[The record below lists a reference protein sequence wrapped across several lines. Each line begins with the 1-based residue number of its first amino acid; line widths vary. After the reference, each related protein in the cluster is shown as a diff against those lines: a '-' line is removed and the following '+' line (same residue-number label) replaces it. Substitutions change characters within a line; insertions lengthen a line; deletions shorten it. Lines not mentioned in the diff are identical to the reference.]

1 MMTTTH
7 CPVACFIEN
16 RIETLGISH
25 EDIVRKVGFEEP
37 DMITRLKLG
46 KTKLPYAK
54 VSKMAAALK
63 TDPVRFLKL
72 CLSTYQPEAWKA
84 IEPMMESTL
93 SLDELQMIHDMREHV
108 GGPYIAALTPV
119 QKERLNSFLAS
130 IKAEAPVIH

>member
-1 MMTTTH
+1 MTTSH

-16 RIETLGISH
+16 RIEILGISH
-25 EDIVRKVGFEEP
+25 DDIARKVGFEEP
-37 DMITRLKLG
+37 NMITLLKQG
-46 KTKLPYAK
+46 QTKLPYAK
-54 VSKMAAALK
+54 VNKMAAALK
-63 TDPVRFLKL
+63 TDPVNLLKL

-108 GGPYIAALTPV
+108 GGPYIAALTNM

-130 IKAEAPVIH
+130 IKAEVPVIH